1 MSIFIV
7 LVYLGAIDES
17 SDDEND
23 LRKTSVW
30 FTLKGIFKNGL
41 EESDFEIEVDKDK
54 KSLTIKATKDSKI
67 LEGEIKL
74 NK

>member
-1 MSIFIV
+1 MMKNKRGP
-7 LVYLGAIDES
+7 LLGAIDES

-54 KSLTIKATKDSKI
+54 KSLTIKATKRPQKY
-67 LEGEIKL
+67 LKA
-74 NK
+74 K

>member
-1 MSIFIV
+1 MKNKSKDPFLI
-7 LVYLGAIDES
+7 AIDES

-54 KSLTIKATKDSKI
+54 KSLTIKAIQNLKNTWRR
-67 LEGEIKL
+67 
-74 NK
+74 NKT